1 MITIKVS
8 ISLVLFSLLTA
19 GCKPQTPTV
28 IETQTSLPSATTPVV
43 VDETDIDYNSIE
55 WTDLTPKDNVTID
68 IRQAK
73 STNFLKVP
81 VFSCGRC
88 FLKPEVAKALKKVN
102 QELIHK
108 GFKLKLFDCY
118 RPTPAQQK
126 LWDKVPNP
134 DYVARPSEGSMHS
147 RGSAIDLTLTDLQ
160 GNEIDMGT
168 PYDFFG
174 REAHQDY
181 TNLPQPILSNRLML
195 KSAMEAGG
203 FQAIRTE
210 WWHFSFG
217 KGMPPLE
224 DWQWPCEVKSEK

>member
-1 MITIKVS
+1 MITIKVL
-8 ISLVLFSLLTA
+8 ISLVLFSLLSA

-43 VDETDIDYNSIE
+43 VDETDIDYNSSE
-55 WTDLTPKDNVTID
+55 WTELTPKDNVTID
-68 IRQAK
+68 IRYAT
-73 STNFLKVP
+73 SNNFVKEP
-81 VFSCGRC
+81 VYPCGRC
-88 FLKPEVAKALKKVN
+88 FLKPEVAKALKKLN
-102 QELIHK
+102 QALITK
-108 GFKLKLFDCY
+108 GYKLKLFDCY
-118 RPTPAQQK
+118 RPSPAQQK

-147 RGSAIDLTLTDLQ
+147 RGSAIDLTLTDLD

-181 TNLPQPILSNRLML
+181 TDLPQAILSNRLIL

-217 KGMPPLE
+217 KGMPPLS
-224 DWQWPCEVKSEK
+224 DWQWPCKQ

>member
-1 MITIKVS
+1 MITIKVL
-8 ISLVLFSLLTA
+8 ISLVLFSLLSA

-43 VDETDIDYNSIE
+43 VDETDIDYNSSE
-55 WTDLTPKDNVTID
+55 WTELTPKDNVTID
-68 IRQAK
+68 IRYAT
-73 STNFLKVP
+73 SNNFVKEP
-81 VFSCGRC
+81 VYPCGRC

-102 QELIHK
+102 QALITK
-108 GFKLKLFDCY
+108 GYKLKLFDCY
-118 RPTPAQQK
+118 RPSPAQQK

-147 RGSAIDLTLTDLQ
+147 RGSAIDLTLTDLD

-181 TNLPQPILSNRLML
+181 TDLPQAILSNRLIL

-217 KGMPPLE
+217 KGMPPLS
-224 DWQWPCEVKSEK
+224 DWQWPCKQ